1 MANIGSS
8 EWFTEVADR
17 CIGTGLDVIK
27 AKMLNVDDTT
37 GSNPAYVS
45 AGTGTSKFMP
55 YVLGAVVLGG
65 IVLLMRNR

>member
-1 MANIGSS
+1 MAKIGTS

-27 AKMLNVDDTT
+27 AKMLNVEDTG

-45 AGTGTSKFMP
+45 ASTGVSKYMP
-55 YVLGAVVLGG
+55 YVLGAAVLGG
-65 IVLLMRNR
+65 IVLLMRKR